1 MANIS
6 SSNGLEKRP
15 KLRFPGFDEPWKAEM
30 LSDFSE
36 RVTRKNTKN
45 ETNLPL
51 TISSKDGLV
60 DQISYFNKM
69 VASKDISSYYL
80 LKEGEYAYNK
90 SYSVGYDFGSIKR
103 LDRYPMGALSTL
115 YICFALKRHNSD
127 FIRAYFDSLKW
138 YREIYMISAEG
149 ARNHGLLN
157 VPTEDFFQT
166 IHYLPQDTR
175 EQRKIASFIITLDRR
190 IDAQQSLVK
199 SFKKYK
205 RGLLKDMFPQE
216 DATVPKLRL
225 AGFTGDWVQHN
236 LGDLMNVTSVKRI
249 HQSDWTN
256 SGVRFLRARDIVAAA
271 KNEKVSEPLFI
282 SQEKYN
288 EYSEISG
295 KVKKGDLLVTGV
307 GTIGVPMLINSD
319 EPLYFKDG
327 NIIWFKNEN
336 IIDGKFFY
344 YSFVSDGIQKF
355 ILESAGTGTVGTY
368 TIDSGRKT
376 PVYLPVQREEQ
387 IQIGKYFSQL
397 DALIVLHQRKLD
409 ILMQCKNGIVQ
420 QLFI

>member
-1 MANIS
+1 
-6 SSNGLEKRP
+6 
-15 KLRFPGFDEPWKAEM
+15 M

-103 LDRYPMGALSTL
+103 LDHYPMGALSTL

-175 EQRKIASFIITLDRR
+175 EQRKIANFIITLDRR

-199 SFKKYK
+199 SLKKYK
-205 RGLLKDMFPQE
+205 RGVISALLSSKTNPYYSSETWKEVALCDVANGFEYGMNAA
-216 DATVPKLRL
+216 ATVYDGSHKYIRITDIDDNSHLYSQDVPVSPEGQVDEKYRVRENDILFARTGASVGKSYRYQRSDGDL
-225 AGFTGDWVQHN
+225 YYAGF
-236 LGDLMNVTSVKRI
+236 LIRI
-249 HQSDWTN
+249 H
-256 SGVRFLRARDIVAAA
+256 V
-271 KNEKVSEPLFI
+271 
-282 SQEKYN
+282 
-288 EYSEISG
+288 
-295 KVKKGDLLVTGV
+295 
-307 GTIGVPMLINSD
+307 NSD
-319 EPLYFKDG
+319 VNCGYVFQNTLTEAYRRWVL
-327 NIIWFKNEN
+327 
-336 IIDGKFFY
+336 
-344 YSFVSDGIQKF
+344 
-355 ILESAGTGTVGTY
+355 LESAR
-368 TIDSGRKT
+368 SGQPGINAEQYKQYRFL
-376 PVYLPVQREEQ
+376 LPPLELQNKISTLATNLDNLICKEENLLSQIEQVKIALLQR
-387 IQIGKYFSQL
+387 
-397 DALIVLHQRKLD
+397 
-409 ILMQCKNGIVQ
+409 
-420 QLFI
+420 LFI

>member
-1 MANIS
+1 MANVS

-103 LDRYPMGALSTL
+103 LDHYPMGALSTL

-175 EQRKIASFIITLDRR
+175 EQRKIANFIITLDRR

-199 SFKKYK
+199 SLKKYK
-205 RGLLKDMFPQE
+205 RGVISALLSSKTNPYYSSETWKEVALCDVASGFEYGMNAA
-216 DATVPKLRL
+216 ATVYDGSHKYIRITDIDDNSHLYSQDVPVSPEGQVDEKHRVRENDILFARTGASVGKSYRYQRSDGDL
-225 AGFTGDWVQHN
+225 YYAGF
-236 LGDLMNVTSVKRI
+236 LIRI
-249 HQSDWTN
+249 H
-256 SGVRFLRARDIVAAA
+256 V
-271 KNEKVSEPLFI
+271 
-282 SQEKYN
+282 
-288 EYSEISG
+288 
-295 KVKKGDLLVTGV
+295 
-307 GTIGVPMLINSD
+307 NSD
-319 EPLYFKDG
+319 VNCGYVFQNTLTEAYRRWVL
-327 NIIWFKNEN
+327 
-336 IIDGKFFY
+336 
-344 YSFVSDGIQKF
+344 
-355 ILESAGTGTVGTY
+355 LESAR
-368 TIDSGRKT
+368 SGQPGINAEQYKQYRFL
-376 PVYLPVQREEQ
+376 LPPLELQNKISTLATNLDNLICKEENLLSQIEQVKIALLQR
-387 IQIGKYFSQL
+387 
-397 DALIVLHQRKLD
+397 
-409 ILMQCKNGIVQ
+409 
-420 QLFI
+420 LFI